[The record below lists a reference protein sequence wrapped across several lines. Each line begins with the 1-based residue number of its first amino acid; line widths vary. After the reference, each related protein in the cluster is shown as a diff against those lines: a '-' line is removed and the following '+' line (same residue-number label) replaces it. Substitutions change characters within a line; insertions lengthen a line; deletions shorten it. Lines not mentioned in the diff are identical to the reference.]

1 MIKKLEDL
9 IKTAQKQKKMKL
21 AVAVAQDKDVLI
33 SVAEAQRMGI
43 IHAVLIG
50 DKKRI
55 IAISDEL
62 NIKLT
67 DAEIVDISDISEA
80 AAEAVKMVSE
90 GNADFLMKGS
100 VDTSILLKAVLD
112 KDFGL
117 RTGRLL
123 SHIMVYEISSYHKL
137 LFLTDGGMNIQPD
150 VEAKKT
156 IIKNAIIAAKA
167 LGNNE
172 VKVACL
178 AAKEKVSSKMQA
190 TVDGADLKHASE
202 EGFFGGGVTVEGP
215 IAFDLAVSNEAA
227 EIKGYKSP
235 IAGETDVILVPTIE
249 VGNGIGK
256 ALTYMA
262 NAKSAG
268 VIMGAKVPVV
278 LTSRADSSETKL
290 YSIALGSV
298 IAANQI
304 NI

>member
-1 MIKKLEDL
+1 
-9 IKTAQKQKKMKL
+9 MKL

-62 NIKLT
+62 NIKLI

-123 SHIMVYEISSYHKL
+123 SHIMVYKISSYYKL
-137 LFLTDGGMNIQPD
+137 LFITDGGMNIQPD
-150 VEAKKT
+150 VEAKKQ
-156 IIKNAIIAAKA
+156 
-167 LGNNE
+167 
-172 VKVACL
+172 
-178 AAKEKVSSKMQA
+178 S
-190 TVDGADLKHASE
+190 
-202 EGFFGGGVTVEGP
+202 
-215 IAFDLAVSNEAA
+215 
-227 EIKGYKSP
+227 
-235 IAGETDVILVPTIE
+235 
-249 VGNGIGK
+249 
-256 ALTYMA
+256 
-262 NAKSAG
+262 
-268 VIMGAKVPVV
+268 
-278 LTSRADSSETKL
+278 
-290 YSIALGSV
+290 
-298 IAANQI
+298 
-304 NI
+304 